1 MSEIGGGDDDGKEVG
16 GSGQE
21 SGNETESASSAET
34 SSSVEDSGTL
44 EGTGP
49 VEGIGAR
56 GEGSPTGPTETG
68 GGRGIENVSVSP
80 REITTQSHE
89 VPHGKSQIL
98 ETPASLEQTQKDVES
113 YHQQSIEQILAL
125 NGKYMSEEDR
135 ARVAGGSDKP
145 RAIESDP
152 NRGRNGGYL
161 LYKGRSSIEVSA
173 MDQQQMERTT
183 KHETN
188 HFASKNRE
196 MLVPEP
202 DKKGYADEVVYP
214 FGYGLSYTNFTQ
226 TLKGVTFNADTDNYE
241 VEVEVTNTGDVAGK
255 SVVEVYAQT
264 PYGDYEKQNSIE
276 KSAVQV
282 VGFEKTDTLEPGQ
295 SQTVTVE
302 CERYMLASY
311 DSKGAQGYI
320 LSAGDYYLAV
330 GDDSHDALNNI
341 LAAKGYTTANGM
353 TADGDAAKVY
363 SWNQAEL
370 DTTTYKMSRV
380 DDIVEVT
387 NQFDNADLN
396 YYGVDFTYLSR
407 NDWSGTYPVSVV
419 SIDATDEMIDDLNLD
434 WYKTPADAPAVS
446 DFTQGADNGLK
457 FIDMRLVDWDDDE
470 QWDAFLDQLTV
481 ADMTA
486 LMPDTFGVAGLDK
499 IGMPAQKRA
508 DDCLGV
514 GSAMIA
520 TGDKCLSWVSE
531 VMTARTWN
539 RDRMERKGSLMAIQA
554 AYAGINEVWY
564 GGGNTHRTPFG
575 GRNQQYYSED
585 ANYGYMVGTVE
596 AAAMQANGV
605 NYCIKHFA
613 MNDQESG
620 RESLNTFATEQ
631 TVREAYLRA
640 FEGAFVEGGAQST
653 MTAFNRIGVVY
664 CAANLPL
671 LNNVLRGEWGFK
683 GHITTDGFSKSSLYK
698 THYMEM
704 ITAGVDF
711 LCLDPGETAAA
722 VTAVTAAIDAGD
734 GYIMQQ
740 LREATKANVYAASRS
755 ISVNGLSSNS
765 IIVNIV
771 PWWEI
776 VLLVVTAICGIA
788 FIGCTVACVVMTYGK
803 KNKKVEG

>member
-1 MSEIGGGDDDGKEVG
+1 M
-16 GSGQE
+16 
-21 SGNETESASSAET
+21 
-34 SSSVEDSGTL
+34 
-44 EGTGP
+44 
-49 VEGIGAR
+49 
-56 GEGSPTGPTETG
+56 
-68 GGRGIENVSVSP
+68 
-80 REITTQSHE
+80 
-89 VPHGKSQIL
+89 
-98 ETPASLEQTQKDVES
+98 
-113 YHQQSIEQILAL
+113 
-125 NGKYMSEEDR
+125 
-135 ARVAGGSDKP
+135 
-145 RAIESDP
+145 
-152 NRGRNGGYL
+152 
-161 LYKGRSSIEVSA
+161 
-173 MDQQQMERTT
+173 
-183 KHETN
+183 
-188 HFASKNRE
+188 
-196 MLVPEP
+196 
-202 DKKGYADEVVYP
+202 
-214 FGYGLSYTNFTQ
+214 
-226 TLKGVTFNADTDNYE
+226 
-241 VEVEVTNTGDVAGK
+241 
-255 SVVEVYAQT
+255 YAQT

-311 DSKGAQGYI
+311 DAKGAKGYI
-320 LSAGDYYLAV
+320 LSAGDYYLSV

-363 SWNQAEL
+363 SWNQAEQ
-370 DTTTYKMSRV
+370 DTTTYKMSRA
-380 DDIVEVT
+380 DDTVEVT

-407 NDWSGTYPVSVV
+407 SDWSGTYPASVV

-434 WYKTPADAPAVS
+434 WYETPADAPAVS

-457 FIDMRLVDWDDDE
+457 FIDMRLVEWNDDE

-499 IGMPAQKRA
+499 VGMPAQKRA

-514 GSAMIA
+514 GSTMIA
-520 TGDKCLSWVSE
+520 TGDNCLSWVSE

-554 AYAGINEVWY
+554 AYAGVNEVWY
-564 GGGNTHRTPFG
+564 GGGNTHRTPFS

-585 ANYGYMVGTVE
+585 SNYGYMVGAVE

-605 NYCIKHFA
+605 NYCVKHFA

-620 RESLNTFATEQ
+620 RESLSTFANEQ
-631 TVREAYLRA
+631 TVRETYLRA
-640 FEGAFVEGGAQST
+640 FEGAFVEGGAQSV

-664 CAANLPL
+664 AAVNVPL
-671 LNNVLRGEWGFK
+671 LKNVLRGEWGFK
-683 GHITTDGFSKSSLYK
+683 GHITTDGFAKTSTYK

-722 VTAVTAAIDAGD
+722 VTAALDGGD

-740 LREATKANVYAASRS
+740 LRRATKANVYAASRS
-755 ISVNGLSSNS
+755 ISANGLSSNS
-765 IIVNIV
+765 IVVNIV
-771 PWWEI
+771 PWWEM
-776 VLLVVTAICGIA
+776 VLLVVTAICGIT
-788 FIGCTVACVVMTYGK
+788 FIGCTAACVVMTYGK